1 MIHWVTTPLRN
12 TAKILLANESSGQ
25 VAAGI
30 TLGVVIGLLP
40 TGNLLSCVLLF
51 LLAALRV
58 NRMAGL
64 CSMGIIASLTPWIDP
79 FLHTLG
85 AKVLTISSLQPTYSW
100 LYDAPF
106 GAWIGFHNTVT
117 MGALLVGVYV
127 SYPIFLASDS
137 LVKRL
142 RPSLVRM
149 ILKYRITRW
158 LLGADITSRLGLT
171 G

>member
-12 TAKILLANESSGQ
+12 IANILLANESSGQ

-64 CSMGIIASLTPWIDP
+64 CAMGIVASLTPWIDP

-85 AKVLTISSLQPTYSW
+85 AKVLTISSLQATYSW
-100 LYDAPF
+100 LYDAPL

-117 MGALLVGVYV
+117 MGALLVGLYV
-127 SYPIFLASDS
+127 SYPVFLASDS

-142 RPSLVRM
+142 RPTLVRM

>member
-12 TAKILLANESSGQ
+12 VTNILLANDSSGQ
-25 VAAGI
+25 VAAGV
-30 TLGVVIGLLP
+30 TLGVILGLLP
-40 TGNLLSCVLLF
+40 TGNLLSCLLLF

-64 CSMGIIASLTPWIDP
+64 CTMGIVASLTPWIDP

-85 AKVLTISSLQPTYSW
+85 AKVLTISSLQPTFSR
-100 LYDAPF
+100 LYEAPL

-117 MGALLVGVYV
+117 MGALLVGVYM
-127 SYPIFLASDS
+127 SYPIFLTIDS
-137 LVKRL
+137 LVKRV
-142 RPSLVRM
+142 RPSIVKFV
-149 ILKYRITRW
+149 LKYRITRW
-158 LLGADITSRLGLT
+158 LLGADISSRLGFT